1 MTLSTLQKFFLPSIV
16 SAVSVFSAMSFPL
29 ATLGDKQT
37 VVKFQ
42 EETVFDGKLRDVA
55 APYVVLATAMSVGA
69 GIFVIAVCGWQYSTR
84 KSEKFQQELSG
95 LEKHLEEKEAQLQE
109 FKLSESRLQVSG
121 LTTFLDD
128 EVPFQLTGNS
138 KSLSATGTK
147 PVVTKP
153 VVTKPVVT
161 KPVVTQPVVAQPP
174 ASYQQPVNTVPKI
187 ATRQTTPTARTVT
200 AASGFASA
208 QTFLGYAQTN
218 TNSTEEIPTP
228 VVVDKST
235 PTASDFEMLQKQ
247 LREMMLQ
254 MQTMQSSLGMM
265 SQQTNAEVKTSDKFR
280 VSYDAPDTEEVKFS

>member
-16 SAVSVFSAMSFPL
+16 SAVSVFSAMSLPL

-84 KSEKFQQELSG
+84 KSTEFQQELSG

-128 EVPFQLTGNS
+128 EVPFQQTGNS
-138 KSLSATGTK
+138 KSLSAT
-147 PVVTKP
+147 VTKP

-161 KPVVTQPVVAQPP
+161 KPVVAQPP

-187 ATRQTTPTARTVT
+187 ATRQTTPTTRTVT

-208 QTFLGYAQTN
+208 QTFMGYAQTN

-254 MQTMQSSLGMM
+254 MQTMQSSLGIM

-280 VSYDAPDTEEVKFS
+280 ISYDAPDTEEVQFL

>member
-1 MTLSTLQKFFLPSIV
+1 MTLSALQKFFLPSIV
-16 SAVSVFSAMSFPL
+16 SAVTVFSAMSFPL

-37 VVKFQ
+37 VVKFEQ
-42 EETVFDGKLRDVA
+42 ETVFDGKLRDVA
-55 APYVVLATAMSVGA
+55 TPYVVLATAMSVGS
-69 GIFVIAVCGWQYSTR
+69 GIFVIAVCGWQYYTR
-84 KSEKFQQELSG
+84 KSEEFQQELSG

-128 EVPFQLTGNS
+128 EVPFQQTGNS
-138 KSLSATGTK
+138 KSLSAT
-147 PVVTKP
+147 VTKP
-153 VVTKPVVT
+153 VVA
-161 KPVVTQPVVAQPP
+161 QPVVAQTP
-174 ASYQQPVNTVPKI
+174 ASYEQSVNTVRRI
-187 ATRQTTPTARTVT
+187 TTRQTTPTARTVT

-218 TNSTEEIPTP
+218 TNSTQEIPTP
-228 VVVDKST
+228 VVVDRST

-254 MQTMQSSLGMM
+254 MQTMQSNLGIM

-280 VSYDAPDTEEVKFS
+280 ISYDAPDTQEVQFL

>member
-1 MTLSTLQKFFLPSIV
+1 MTLSALQKFFLPSIV
-16 SAVSVFSAMSFPL
+16 SAVTVFSAMSFPL

-37 VVKFQ
+37 VVKFEQ
-42 EETVFDGKLRDVA
+42 ETIFDGKLRDVA
-55 APYVVLATAMSVGA
+55 TPYVVLATAMSVGT
-69 GIFVIAVCGWQYSTR
+69 GIFVIAVCGWQYHTR
-84 KSEKFQQELSG
+84 KSEEFQQELSG
-95 LEKHLEEKEAQLQE
+95 LEKHLEVKEAQLQE

-121 LTTFLDD
+121 LTSFLDD
-128 EVPFQLTGNS
+128 EVPFQQTGNS
-138 KSLSATGTK
+138 KSLSATVTQPVVTQPVVTQ

-153 VVTKPVVT
+153 VVTKP
-161 KPVVTQPVVAQPP
+161 P
-174 ASYQQPVNTVPKI
+174 ASYEQSVNTVRRI

-218 TNSTEEIPTP
+218 TNSTQEIPTP

-254 MQTMQSSLGMM
+254 MQEMQSSLGIM
-265 SQQTNAEVKTSDKFR
+265 SQQTNSEVKTPDKFR
-280 VSYDAPDTEEVKFS
+280 VSYDAPHTEEVQFL